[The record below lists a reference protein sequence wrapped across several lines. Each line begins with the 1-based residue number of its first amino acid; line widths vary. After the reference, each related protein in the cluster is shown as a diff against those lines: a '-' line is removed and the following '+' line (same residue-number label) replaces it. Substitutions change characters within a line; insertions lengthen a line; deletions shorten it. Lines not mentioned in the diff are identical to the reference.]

1 MSGML
6 KFQQDVAAWCR
17 RCFGLS
23 VYSNRS
29 ERAHRFCEEALE
41 LVQAAGVSKDEVR
54 QLLNYV
60 FDRPVGELKQEVGG
74 TMVTLAAMCQVYG
87 IKLNEAATQE
97 LHRCELNIEKIRLKH
112 ASKPSFGP
120 LPGSVDHHSV

>member
-23 VYSNRS
+23 VYSNRT
-29 ERAHRFCEEALE
+29 ERAHRFGEEALE
-41 LVQAAGVSKDEVR
+41 LLQAAGVSKHEVL
-54 QLLNYV
+54 QLMDYM
-60 FDRPVGELKQEVGG
+60 FSRPVGELKQEVGG
-74 TMVTLAAMCQVYG
+74 TMVTLAAMCQVFG

-97 LHRCELNIEKIRLKH
+97 LHRCELNIEKIRAKH
-112 ASKPSFGP
+112 NAKPSFSP